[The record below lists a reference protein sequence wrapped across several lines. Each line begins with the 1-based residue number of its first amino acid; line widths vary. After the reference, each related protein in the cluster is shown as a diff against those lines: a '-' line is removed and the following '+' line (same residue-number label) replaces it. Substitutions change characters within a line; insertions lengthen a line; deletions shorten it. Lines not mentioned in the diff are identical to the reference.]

1 MNVQLKIG
9 TCVVHIVS
17 FCFQIA
23 LVIDLKIRFCNGFT
37 PIKLAKVMI
46 VLLDVSLEFRKKK
59 RLLKKTYG
67 KTSSKT

>member
-9 TCVVHIVS
+9 TCVVHTVS

-46 VLLDVSLEFRKKK
+46 VLLDVSLEFHKKK
-59 RLLKKTYG
+59 KD
-67 KTSSKT
+67 S